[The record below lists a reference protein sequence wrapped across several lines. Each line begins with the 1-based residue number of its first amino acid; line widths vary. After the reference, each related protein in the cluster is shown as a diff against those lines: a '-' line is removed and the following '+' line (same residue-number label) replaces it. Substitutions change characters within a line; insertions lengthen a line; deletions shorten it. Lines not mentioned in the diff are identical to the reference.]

1 MRWLPGKN
9 MPELCHIYTPIYR
22 TCSNQEYAALRRHNV
37 WDLTRR
43 KIMFGVD
50 KDENVFTVKLDGGTL
65 MAEKLYDL
73 KAAVEVI
80 AKHNGAFTDYREAKA
95 FIARKN
101 A

>member
-1 MRWLPGKN
+1 MQWLPGKS
-9 MPELCHIYTPIYR
+9 MPELCHIYRPIYR
-22 TCSNQEYAALRRHNV
+22 TCSNQEYAALRRHHV

-65 MAEKLYDL
+65 MAEKLYAL
-73 KAAVEVI
+73 KAAVEII
-80 AKHNGAFTDYREAKA
+80 AKRNGAFTDYAEAKA
-95 FIARKN
+95 FIRKKN

>member
-1 MRWLPGKN
+1 MEMRTP
-9 MPELCHIYTPIYR
+9 MPELCYIYTPIYR
-22 TCSNQEYAALRRHNV
+22 TCSNQEYAAFRRHNI

-43 KIMFGVD
+43 KIMYGVD
-50 KDENVFTVKLDGGTL
+50 RDENLFTVKLDGGIL

-73 KAAVEVI
+73 KVAVEII
-80 AKHNGAFTDYREAKA
+80 AKRNGAFTDYREARA